1 MGEKGR
7 HLDRTDLD
15 QHTEI
20 VRTHM
25 ICHFRPLQ
33 KNLSTGFVSCQGASK
48 CFCKGDRIL
57 YRSQKVLI
65 NATNRLCSSH
75 VTCQEKK
82 MSLKDYE
89 LFIMPVR

>member
-1 MGEKGR
+1 MGGKGR

-33 KNLSTGFVSCQGASK
+33 RISRRDLFLAKVLANVI
-48 CFCKGDRIL
+48 CKGDRIL

-65 NATNRLCSSH
+65 NATNRFCSSH